1 MGSSSKRSAKQ
12 SARASAPAAAQSHA
26 CATPPKKTGPRAAP
40 FALRAVFEQLEPR
53 LLLSADL
60 NPLATE
66 ALLATPTPASGSE
79 FRALTDPGHPSAVT
93 AAAVAPVQR
102 THELVFIDPRVPDRD
117 QLLAGLTG
125 QSTDGRRFEVIVLD
139 TTRDG
144 IAQVTAALAERIQI
158 DAIHFISHG
167 TDGAVQI
174 GATWLDAKTLGANAD
189 AVAGWGASL
198 KEDADILFYG
208 CDLAATARGRA
219 LVEWIADLT
228 KADVAASTD
237 ATGGARAGGDWE
249 LEAQS
254 GSIEASVAMAE
265 AARADW
271 SHTLA
276 AAATGPESRANIP
289 TSFTQ
294 DQAAVATAPDGRF
307 VVAWVSDGQDGG
319 GKGVYARLYDADG
332 APQTAESAG
341 QHDYF
346 ERSSQTR
353 GRHGRRRKLRRG
365 LEWRGSGRQ
374 RRRVRAALRR
384 DRNADR
390 RRVPREQRGERAR
403 KRPPTSP
410 WKRTAT
416 SPSSGRATRPG
427 SIEVWLQRYQANGTA
442 IGGPTLVSVSGGAD
456 DYDPSIAM
464 DDDGDFVVAWESDDG
479 SNEGIRARRYSNAG
493 IALDASPI
501 AVNATTSGHQERPDV
516 AMDAV
521 GNFVVVWDGES
532 PSDSKGVYG
541 RRFSAAGAALGGDFR
556 ANTQTSDEQTEAAVA
571 MSGDGRFVVTWD
583 SKNQDGS
590 SAGVYRQ
597 EYTASGAL
605 EGTELRVNTTTNGD
619 QTNSAVAM
627 DDNGG
632 YVAAW
637 SGEGAGEPN
646 GVFWR
651 RFAVPATG
659 TISGGVYDDTN
670 GDGTI
675 AGDGTFANATV
686 YLFRDLS
693 GGTIDALDLL
703 QASLISATGN
713 YAFTGLGAGTY
724 YVVVDSRSLGAAN
737 VWAEQTYAVAGAA
750 LGPGFTTTDAALFGG
765 RERLGAGTSDGATFL
780 NPATAE
786 HVIKVTL
793 AAGAGESGVDFGFSL
808 NAITTARD
816 GDDDLLSPNRSAQ
829 GSLRQFIQNAN
840 VTAGLQTADF
850 SIGGG
855 GFQSIAIAG
864 GMPALVIND
873 AVVLDAWTQAAPG
886 YTGPPLIELNGAGS
900 GQDGFLI
907 ASTASGS
914 MVRGFVINRFG
925 GDGLHVEANDTI
937 IVGNY
942 IGTDA
947 SGTAAAGNAFWGVH
961 LLSDFNRLG
970 GTGTGEGNVIAG
982 NLADGVFVD
991 GSTGNLILGNYIGL
1005 DAAGTTAIGND
1016 GSGIWMSGASGNT
1029 IGGTVLGARNVI
1041 SGNVVDGI
1049 TGIGSS
1055 DNLIQ
1060 GNYVGTDVTGSLA
1073 IGNGEDGVYL
1083 QDGSNNTVGGTTA
1096 AARNVISGNTWSGLT
1111 FYGTGSNNVAQGN
1124 YIGTDHTG
1132 TVDLGNLEQGVLVW
1146 TPGPTTIGGIAAGA
1160 GNRIAYN
1167 GWDGV
1172 EISAGTG
1179 HAVLGNVIYQNGD
1192 LGIDLGAVL
1201 GGDGP
1206 TPNDPGDVDT
1216 GTNNLQN
1223 FPVLTGAATNG
1234 TTVTIAGS
1242 LNSTASTTY
1251 RIEFF
1256 ANGVGGPRFLGAASP
1271 DLFINAAGS
1280 ATFSASLTAP
1290 VAVGEII
1297 TATATNLTT
1306 SSTSEFS
1313 AGVAATAGVA
1323 VSGTLAHDVN
1333 GNANL
1338 TDDGAGAVF
1347 ANVTSAV
1354 ALYLDDGDL
1363 VIDSGDSFVAAVDT
1377 NGTGQYIFSGLASGT
1392 YYVVV
1397 NSRSLGAS
1405 AYNGG
1410 FTQTDVWAEQT
1421 YAVAGA
1427 ANNTAGTTF
1436 TTSAGALYGGRNAGA
1451 SDNAL
1456 ASINTAEHVT
1466 KVTLAGSNVNDINSG
1481 FSFNAVVNPRGDN
1494 TDDDTSNAR
1503 LQQGTMRQFILNSN
1517 AIAGTQAANFEI
1529 GTPGSTQTINVTGNA
1544 LPALTDAVILDAWT
1558 QGNAGYSGPP
1568 IIQLNGAGA
1577 GGSATGLTVTGG
1589 GSTVRGFVI
1598 NRFGLDGISVSG
1610 GTGNTIAGNY
1620 IGTNAGGT
1628 ADLGNGRYGI
1638 ELTSGLNL
1646 IGGVGPAERNVISGN
1661 NVDGIRVGPSSGN
1674 IIRGNYIGTNATG
1687 TLPIANAE
1695 DGIWVDGASNTTI
1708 GGAAAAAGNVI
1719 SGNGWSGIAFS
1730 SGGTGNVVHGNLIGR
1745 NAANSGPLGNL
1756 HHGVDIAGS
1765 NGARIGGLGAGEG
1778 NVIANNAW
1786 DGVSIT
1792 SGTGHT
1798 VSGNSIYANGD
1809 LGIDIGNDG
1818 VTANDPP
1825 AALDGDG
1832 GTNNLQNFPQLT
1844 GAATTGA
1851 QITIA
1856 GMLNSTANTT
1866 FLLEF
1871 FASPSPGDP
1880 SGHGEGERYLDLA
1893 P

>member
-12 SARASAPAAAQSHA
+12 SARARAPAAAQSHA
-26 CATPPKKTGPRAAP
+26 CATTPKKTGPRAAP

-167 TDGAVQI
+167 TDGVVQI

-319 GKGVYARLYDADG
+319 GKGVYARLYDAGG
-332 APQTAESAG
+332 APQTAELPVNTTTSNDQLKPAVAMDGGGNFVVVWSGEGAGDSAG
-341 QHDYF
+341 VF
-346 ERSSQTR
+346 A
-353 GRHGRRRKLRRG
+353 RRFGATGTPIGAEFRVNTAV
-365 LEWRGSGRQ
+365 SGTQ
-374 RRRVRAALRR
+374 A
-384 DRNADR
+384 
-390 RRVPREQRGERAR
+390 
-403 KRPPTSP
+403 SP
-410 WKRTAT
+410 DIAMETNGDFAVVWQSNET
-416 SPSSGRATRPG
+416 G

-442 IGGPTLVSVSGGAD
+442 IGGPSLVSVSGGAD

-501 AVNATTSGHQERPDV
+501 AVNATASGHQERPDV

-1055 DNLIQ
+1055 GNLIQ

-1111 FYGTGSNNVAQGN
+1111 FYGIGSNNVAQGN

-1313 AGVAATAGVA
+1313 
-1323 VSGTLAHDVN
+1323 
-1333 GNANL
+1333 
-1338 TDDGAGAVF
+1338 
-1347 ANVTSAV
+1347 
-1354 ALYLDDGDL
+1354 
-1363 VIDSGDSFVAAVDT
+1363 
-1377 NGTGQYIFSGLASGT
+1377 
-1392 YYVVV
+1392 
-1397 NSRSLGAS
+1397 SRRRR
-1405 AYNGG
+1405 
-1410 FTQTDVWAEQT
+1410 D
-1421 YAVAGA
+1421 
-1427 ANNTAGTTF
+1427 
-1436 TTSAGALYGGRNAGA
+1436 R
-1451 SDNAL
+1451 
-1456 ASINTAEHVT
+1456 
-1466 KVTLAGSNVNDINSG
+1466 
-1481 FSFNAVVNPRGDN
+1481 R
-1494 TDDDTSNAR
+1494 R
-1503 LQQGTMRQFILNSN
+1503 R
-1517 AIAGTQAANFEI
+1517 
-1529 GTPGSTQTINVTGNA
+1529 
-1544 LPALTDAVILDAWT
+1544 
-1558 QGNAGYSGPP
+1558 
-1568 IIQLNGAGA
+1568 
-1577 GGSATGLTVTGG
+1577 
-1589 GSTVRGFVI
+1589 
-1598 NRFGLDGISVSG
+1598 
-1610 GTGNTIAGNY
+1610 
-1620 IGTNAGGT
+1620 
-1628 ADLGNGRYGI
+1628 DLGHA
-1638 ELTSGLNL
+1638 
-1646 IGGVGPAERNVISGN
+1646 VP
-1661 NVDGIRVGPSSGN
+1661 
-1674 IIRGNYIGTNATG
+1674 
-1687 TLPIANAE
+1687 
-1695 DGIWVDGASNTTI
+1695 
-1708 GGAAAAAGNVI
+1708 
-1719 SGNGWSGIAFS
+1719 
-1730 SGGTGNVVHGNLIGR
+1730 
-1745 NAANSGPLGNL
+1745 
-1756 HHGVDIAGS
+1756 
-1765 NGARIGGLGAGEG
+1765 
-1778 NVIANNAW
+1778 
-1786 DGVSIT
+1786 
-1792 SGTGHT
+1792 
-1798 VSGNSIYANGD
+1798 
-1809 LGIDIGNDG
+1809 
-1818 VTANDPP
+1818 
-1825 AALDGDG
+1825 
-1832 GTNNLQNFPQLT
+1832 
-1844 GAATTGA
+1844 
-1851 QITIA
+1851 
-1856 GMLNSTANTT
+1856 
-1866 FLLEF
+1866 
-1871 FASPSPGDP
+1871 
-1880 SGHGEGERYLDLA
+1880 
-1893 P
+1893 